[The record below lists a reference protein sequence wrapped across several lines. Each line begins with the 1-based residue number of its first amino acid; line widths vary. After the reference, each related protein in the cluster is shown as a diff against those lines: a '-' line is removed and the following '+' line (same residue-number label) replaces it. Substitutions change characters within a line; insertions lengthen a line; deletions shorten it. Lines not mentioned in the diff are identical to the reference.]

1 MAEEKSSPIPR
12 FFKRNAFAL
21 LAVGGIATYVMVAGT
36 TGSCGACSAITSS
49 LGLPPANVQAA
60 GVAGGGSA
68 MDADA
73 REAPEWT
80 LRNLEGEEVRSSD
93 FDGKVVLLDFWATW
107 CPPCR
112 KGIPEFVELQKE
124 YGDDGLVVVGISLD
138 RGGPDVVK
146 PFAEKMGINYPL
158 VMGNQEITEQFGG
171 IRGIPTSFLINR
183 EGEIVEKH
191 VGYTPKNVFVKQIKP
206 LL

>member
-1 MAEEKSSPIPR
+1 MSEEASSAFTR
-12 FFKRNAFAL
+12 FLKRNTFAL
-21 LAVGGIATYVMVAGT
+21 LAVGGIATYVLVAGT

-49 LGLPPANVQAA
+49 LGLPPATVQAA
-60 GVAGGGSA
+60 GVAGGGTTGESA
-68 MDADA
+68 Q
-73 REAPEWT
+73 APSWS
-80 LRNLEGEEVRSSD
+80 LRNLEGETVQSSD
-93 FDGKVVLLDFWATW
+93 FDDKVVLLDFWATW

-112 KGIPEFVELQKE
+112 KGIPEFIELQKE
-124 YGDDGLVVVGISLD
+124 YGDDGFVVVGISLD
-138 RGGPDVVK
+138 RGGADTVK

-158 VMGNQEITEQFGG
+158 VMGDQKVAGKFGG

-191 VGYTPKNVFVKQIKP
+191 VGYTPKKVFVKQIEP